1 MEPKEF
7 LKTIYLG
14 DRACKSILID
24 SWGERVLIQVN
35 EISRIRSTSGKWEY
49 YNKENIVDGFLV
61 FTGVDSIKFSPQG
74 VIPNDLINSLKVEP
88 VGIKINEEK
97 RIEKYKFEISI
108 SSGDKYKIGYHD
120 VLIEIIADGIHLEDP
135 ARPGVKITE

>member
-24 SWGERVLIQVN
+24 CWGERVLIQVN
-35 EISRIRSTSGKWEY
+35 EISRIRSASGKWEY

-61 FTGVDSIKFSPQG
+61 FTGIDSIKFSPQG
-74 VIPNDLINSLKVEP
+74 VIPNDLIISLKVEP

-97 RIEKYKFEISI
+97 RIKKYKFEISI
-108 SSGDKYKIGYHD
+108 SSGDKYKIGYNE

-135 ARPGVKITE
+135 SRPGVKITE